1 MNFYTSFYSYYILLL
16 ETIIVADKTTFP
28 LAAIDRLMRE
38 HLPDKRIAGDAKIE
52 FDKALTDIGKIACE
66 KAVAF
71 TNEDKRKTV
80 SAEDV
85 KAAFETIGDTS

>member
-1 MNFYTSFYSYYILLL
+1 M
-16 ETIIVADKTTFP
+16 ADKTTFP

-38 HLPDKRIAGDAKIE
+38 YLPDNKIAKDAKIE
-52 FDKALTDIGKIACE
+52 FDKALKDIGKLACE

-71 TNEDKRKTV
+71 TNDDKRKTV

-85 KAAFETIGDTS
+85 KAAFETIGDTG